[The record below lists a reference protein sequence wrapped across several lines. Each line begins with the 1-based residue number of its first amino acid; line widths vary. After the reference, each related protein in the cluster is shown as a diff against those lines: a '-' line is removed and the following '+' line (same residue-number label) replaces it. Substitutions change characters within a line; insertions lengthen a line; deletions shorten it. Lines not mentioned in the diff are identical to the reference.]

1 MNNKFPP
8 WMKKKVPHSENVR
21 LVKDMLSELKLHTV
35 CQGAQCPN
43 IAECFAKKTATF
55 MILGHNCTRN
65 CTFCAVTKGK
75 TETVDT
81 DEPVRL
87 AEAVGKMGL
96 KHVVITSVTRDDLED
111 GGAGHFVRTIQAVR
125 KLSPDTIIEVLTPDF
140 AGSKAAIEAVVLA
153 EPDIFNHNLETIPRL
168 YSRVRPMAD
177 YDRSLA
183 FLGYIKELNPKIHTK
198 SGLMVGLGEKPDEI
212 LAVMDDLVAVGC
224 DILTIG
230 QYLQPTEKHIDMV
243 EFVTP
248 EVFELYRLK
257 GREKGFKYVA
267 SGPFVRSSYH
277 AEEFSK
283 LFMRDQ
289 N

>member
-1 MNNKFPP
+1 MKNKFPP

-65 CTFCAVTKGK
+65 CTFCAVTRGK
-75 TETVDT
+75 TETVDA
-81 DEPVRL
+81 DEPARL
-87 AEAVGKMGL
+87 AEAVNKMGL

-111 GGAGHFVRTIQAVR
+111 GGAGHFARTIRAVR
-125 KLSPDTIIEVLTPDF
+125 ELSPATIIEVLTPDF
-140 AGSKAAIEAVVLA
+140 AGNKAAIEAVVLA
-153 EPDIFNHNLETIPRL
+153 EPDIFNHNLETIPKL

-183 FLGYIKELNPKIHTK
+183 FLGYVKEINPKIHTK
-198 SGLMVGLGEKPDEI
+198 SGLMVGLGEKPEEI
-212 LAVMDDLVAVGC
+212 LAVMDDLIAVGC

-230 QYLQPTEKHIDMV
+230 QYLQPTEKHIDMA

-277 AEEFSK
+277 AEEFSR
-283 LFMRDQ
+283 LFLVKK